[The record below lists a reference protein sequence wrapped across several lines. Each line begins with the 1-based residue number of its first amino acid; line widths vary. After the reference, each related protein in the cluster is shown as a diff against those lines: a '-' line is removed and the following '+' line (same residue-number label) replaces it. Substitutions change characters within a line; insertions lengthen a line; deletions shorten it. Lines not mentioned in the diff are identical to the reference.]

1 MVRAIDNRSLGGDY
15 SVYGYLLNENARLV
29 HYGSNPSV
37 ADPRNYQTDVFSRI
51 ADGFI
56 RRRAP
61 TGQPFFL
68 YLAPNRTSSRARA
81 TARGTTPRAPPRYEG
96 RFAGLPAR
104 ATARL
109 QRGGRLRQ
117 AGGYREAPAAGPHQK
132 AEIDALYRAQARS
145 LLAVD
150 DLVQNVVRT
159 LKQEGVLNNTVILFT
174 SDNGFLHGE
183 HRVLQGKV
191 PAVRTVDPRAS
202 GIRAPGVPEGVHRRQ
217 LVENVDL
224 TPTILDFAHA
234 NPGRVQ
240 DGQSLVLIMRQPR
253 YSPGRGLELEAWA
266 TRRGRARQT
275 IHRSSSRAC
284 ARTVTCTP
292 VRLRRAG
299 AYDLREDPFELR
311 NAANDPAYARVR
323 ASLHSLLGVLGD
335 CAGETCRATPDLHLQ
350 VPSCS
355 SALVTGSGDIAR
367 GDLLSGRQ
375 EDRQRLEAADPDQL
389 PRHGRR
395 RASRRWRPR
404 STGAWSASCGG

>member
-1 MVRAIDNRSLGGDY
+1 MASSAAAPRPAS
-15 SVYGYLLNENARLV
+15 
-29 HYGSNPSV
+29 PSSSTW
-37 ADPRNYQTDVFSRI
+37 PRT
-51 ADGFI
+51 
-56 RRRAP
+56 
-61 TGQPFFL
+61 
-68 YLAPNRTSSRARA
+68 NRTSSRARA
-81 TARGTTPRAPPRYEG
+81 TARGTTRGRSPRYEG
-96 RFAGLPAR
+96 RFAGLRAPRPPGFNEADVSDKPADIGKLPLL
-104 ATARL
+104 T
-109 QRGGRLRQ
+109 
-117 AGGYREAPAAGPHQK
+117 PHQK

-191 PAVRTVDPRAS
+191 LPYEPSIRVPLE
-202 GIRAPGVPEGVHRRQ
+202 IRAPGVPQGVHRRQ

-240 DGQSLVLIMRQPR
+240 DGQSLVPIMRQPR
-253 YSPGRGLELEAWA
+253 YSPGRGLELEAWGNPSRPSQA
-266 TRRGRARQT
+266 NDPPLVFKGVRTDRYMYARYGSGEQE
-275 IHRSSSRAC
+275 
-284 ARTVTCTP
+284 
-292 VRLRRAG
+292 L
-299 AYDLREDPFELR
+299 YDLREDPFELR

-323 ASLHSLLGVLGD
+323 ASLQSLLGVLGRLRRRD
-335 CAGETCRATPDLHLQ
+335 LPGHTRPSPAGAELLERAGHGER
-350 VPSCS
+350 
-355 SALVTGSGDIAR
+355 GSAR

-395 RASRRWRPR
+395 RPRGGGDLARRAHGQPR
-404 STGAWSASCGG
+404 AEAEGLLRLSLTATA